1 MGAQLLKI
9 LPGLF
14 PKAVVQG
21 AENTT
26 RGLVEHGRRFDEI
39 LQRALIEKA
48 GSKIDL
54 KSIPPAL
61 LALLQSGMPLNTVVN
76 QIAQTLTG
84 KVASALG
91 HGAQHAI
98 SEIAKNKLL
107 QAFASAL
114 APPGGSPPGSTA
126 EQASALADQLQQLV
140 ANIAR
145 VAEAGQQNRF
155 TGNILDAIT
164 AKENP
169 AQQQSEQP
177 ASKDAVVASF
187 VESVLRDAVS
197 RIQASAIDKSATP
210 AGPSVGLVAPSNA
223 DNAALL
229 ATNDPSGKT
238 ARPST
243 GPVVRNSPED
253 TVIPAALLKAANPE
267 VSVKPAADQPGSVL
281 GRMLARAANVDARI
295 NGNPNAT
302 ASAIAIDSRIKPVA
316 VQALP
321 AATPQ
326 VDPRASLENLVA
338 AIVDASKNAN
348 GNNGQNAS
356 SFGWNQ
362 AQNALAQISDGKAK
376 SSTLDG
382 PSFASQANAL
392 LGGAFHTAATAAG
405 ESTVSTGLTP
415 YTTVDPN
422 SLIDQVVKGVIVRN
436 FGENNSEIRMR
447 LSPEHL
453 GDVSLKLSVTGGNIS
468 ASITAQNADVRDTLL
483 ANQNQLSKSLADAG
497 LKLANFSV
505 NVSGGGANAFAQ
517 QQQFAQ
523 QAGVRR
529 VAFHIGNDESQ
540 DEVMPATP
548 SFGPPIMAHSNLGLL
563 NYLA

>member
-1 MGAQLLKI
+1 MGAQLLK
-9 LPGLF
+9 LLSGLL
-14 PKAVVQG
+14 PKAEVQAG
-21 AENTT
+21 NAT

-61 LALLQSGMPLNTVVN
+61 LALLQSGTPLNSVVD

-98 SEIAKNKLL
+98 GEIAKNKLL

-114 APPGGSPPGSTA
+114 APPGGSPPGSNA

-169 AQQQSEQP
+169 AQQQNAQP
-177 ASKDAVVASF
+177 ASKDAAVVSF

-197 RIQASAIDKSATP
+197 QLQASATDKTASDP
-210 AGPSVGLVAPSNA
+210 AEKP
-223 DNAALL
+223 
-229 ATNDPSGKT
+229 
-238 ARPST
+238 ARPSI
-243 GPVVRNSPED
+243 GLAVRSNPVDAGAPEQN
-253 TVIPAALLKAANPE
+253 LKVPNPE
-267 VSVKPAADQPGSVL
+267 IATKPGADQPGSVL

-302 ASAIAIDSRIKPVA
+302 AVAIASDARIKPLA
-316 VQALP
+316 AQAP
-321 AATPQ
+321 PVTTQP

-338 AIVDASKNAN
+338 AIVDASKNSN
-348 GNNGQNAS
+348 GNASGQNAS
-356 SFGWNQ
+356 SFGWNL
-362 AQNALAQISDGKAK
+362 AQNALAQFSDGKAK
-376 SSTLDG
+376 PSLLDG
-382 PSFASQANAL
+382 PSFASQASAL
-392 LGGAFHTAATAAG
+392 LGGAFHSVATATG
-405 ESTVSTGLTP
+405 DVTTTQGLTP

-422 SLIDQVVKGVIVRN
+422 SLIDQVVKGVVIRN

-505 NVSGGGANAFAQ
+505 NVSGGGANAFAG

-523 QAGVRR
+523 QAGIRR
-529 VAFHIGNDESQ
+529 VAFHIGNDEAQ
-540 DEVMPATP
+540 DEMLSAIP
-548 SFGPPIMAHSNLGLL
+548 SFAPPQSVNAKLGLL